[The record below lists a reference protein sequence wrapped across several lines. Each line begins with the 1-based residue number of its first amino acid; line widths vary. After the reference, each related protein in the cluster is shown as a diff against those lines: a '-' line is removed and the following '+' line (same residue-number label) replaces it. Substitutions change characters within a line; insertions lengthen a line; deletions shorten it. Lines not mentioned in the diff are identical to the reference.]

1 MLSLV
6 GLLSCDEGADNDKC
20 EFNKASTTSFP
31 EDCGSGGGGNDD
43 GWGIGDGDCG
53 VESLK

>member
-1 MLSLV
+1 MLSFV
-6 GLLSCDEGADNDKC
+6 GLLSCDERAVDAKC

-31 EDCGSGGGGNDD
+31 E
-43 GWGIGDGDCG
+43 GIGDGDCG

>member
-1 MLSLV
+1 MLSFV
-6 GLLSCDEGADNDKC
+6 GLLSCDERADDAKC

-43 GWGIGDGDCG
+43 CWGIGDGDCG